1 MNATILPLTS
11 AEYHADPAVRPSLSN
26 SIAKILIEQS
36 PAHAWLAHPRL
47 NPNYVAEEES
57 RFDIGTAAHMML
69 LEKRVDGIV
78 IIDAPDWRTKAAKE
92 ARDAARANGQTPMLR
107 KHFERT
113 EKMVIAA
120 HQFIETTELAGILQT
135 GSVEQTLLWEDDGA
149 HCRAKPD
156 VFSADRRIMLD
167 YKSTENAEP
176 EAFIRQIGRMSYDLQ
191 AEWYVRGG
199 KALTG
204 KEPTFIMLAQEILE
218 PYACSLFALSNAY
231 RDVGKYKVS
240 RALSIWNKCVRDNS
254 WPAYSTQIQY
264 AEPRPYDIIDPAAL
278 EVETETDSE

>member
-1 MNATILPLTS
+1 
-11 AEYHADPAVRPSLSN
+11 
-26 SIAKILIEQS
+26 
-36 PAHAWLAHPRL
+36 
-47 NPNYVAEEES
+47 
-57 RFDIGTAAHMML
+57 
-69 LEKRVDGIV
+69 
-78 IIDAPDWRTKAAKE
+78 
-92 ARDAARANGQTPMLR
+92 
-107 KHFERT
+107 
-113 EKMVIAA
+113 
-120 HQFIETTELAGILQT
+120 
-135 GSVEQTLLWEDDGA
+135 
-149 HCRAKPD
+149 
-156 VFSADRRIMLD
+156 
-167 YKSTENAEP
+167 
-176 EAFIRQIGRMSYDLQ
+176 
-191 AEWYVRGG
+191 VRGG